1 MATSPQRS
9 ITPNALEP
17 LQVCPQDIPDELK
30 RRPQWVNWRAMKKSD
45 GRLDKIPY
53 TPGTQRKAS
62 TTDLTTWGTFE
73 EALDGLERFDGIGFV
88 FCSADPYVGVDLDG
102 CVDRESGEVATWAVQ
117 IIEGLDSYTEL
128 SPSATGVHIIAR
140 GKIPHGGRHGRVEMY
155 SQDRFFAMTGHL
167 LGEDG

>member
-9 ITPNALEP
+9 ITPNALE
-17 LQVCPQDIPDELK
+17 LLRVCPQDIPEELK
-30 RRPQWVNWRAMKKSD
+30 RRRQFVNWRAMKKPH

-53 TPGTQRKAS
+53 TPATGQKAS

-73 EALDGLERFDGIGFV
+73 DALDGLERFDGIGFV

-102 CVDRESGEVATWAVQ
+102 CVNPETGEVATWAVQ

-128 SPSATGVHIIAR
+128 SPSGTGVHIIVR
-140 GKIPHGGRHGRVEMY
+140 GKIRHGGRRGRVEMY
-155 SQDRFFAMTGHL
+155 SQDRFFAMTGHV
-167 LGEDG
+167 LGEEG